1 MKAGTIFDNV
11 MITDDEEAAEQF
23 AKDTWEKTRDPEK
36 KMKDE
41 VGPPFFY
48 LVTIRHMTFVKWWGL
63 QLCTH
68 TPANCTVL

>member
-41 VGPPFFY
+41 VGPPFFLFGY
-48 LVTIRHMTFVKWWGL
+48 Y
-63 QLCTH
+63 
-68 TPANCTVL
+68 